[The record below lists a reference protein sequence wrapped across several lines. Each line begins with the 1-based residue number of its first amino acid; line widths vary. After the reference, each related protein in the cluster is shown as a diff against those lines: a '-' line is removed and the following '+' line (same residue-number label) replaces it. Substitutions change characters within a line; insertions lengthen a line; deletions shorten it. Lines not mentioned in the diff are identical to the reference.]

1 METHPTPPKN
11 NLHILQQKWP
21 KCIQFTFMTN
31 TAKKQTSLPT
41 DMHTMQQAQPVS
53 KLVFYAQSTS
63 AVISGRAGT
72 AKWGKTLY
80 ILKIKYM
87 WNTMYSP

>member
-1 METHPTPPKN
+1 MEKN
-11 NLHILQQKWP
+11 TKNFIFLSRSGQNAYKL
-21 KCIQFTFMTN
+21 QFTFMTN

-41 DMHTMQQAQPVS
+41 DIHTMQQALPLS

-72 AKWGKTLY
+72 AKWCKTLY
-80 ILKIKYM
+80 ILKIKYI